1 MISDVRLFVVIS
13 MVLACGS
20 LRAQRRDTELS
31 SGWKFIQQDAGPTA
45 STEAWTDVIIP
56 HTWNALDAQKG
67 VLGNPGVKGGYYRGA
82 CWYARTLDIPA
93 NWQGRRVFIRF
104 EAASIVARI
113 YLNGEL
119 LGEHRG
125 AFTAFCYELTPRLRF
140 GGRNELRVQV
150 DNSPQADVPPISG
163 DFNMDGGLY
172 RPAHL
177 LVTGAACISPLDFAS
192 SGVYVTPKSISD
204 AAAQIEV
211 KTVVSSGAVESGSLR
226 LETQIENAAGQPVT
240 HATQRVQGGEATHGV
255 AALTLPAPHRWN
267 GCKDPYVYSARVRL
281 YLDDTMLDEVIQP
294 FGVRTV
300 GISQEEGFLL
310 NGRPYPIQGV
320 CRHQDRRDQGWAL
333 TPADHEEDARLILEM
348 GATAVRN
355 THYPQSQCWHDLA
368 DHSGL
373 LMWDEVSNVDT
384 INDTPEYTAGVRQEL
399 TEMVHQL
406 YNHPSIAFWGIFN
419 ELGNKPTPDP
429 IPLLK
434 LLKADCEALD
444 ASRIIVAASDHHN
457 KPYNQIPAAL
467 CLNAYPGWYGGK
479 AEQMEDQISQTFKEF
494 GDRRIAVSEYGAG
507 ANPVQHMEGIPK
519 IEKASAPFHPEEY
532 QALVHEIEYATM
544 KGNPKLWGT
553 FLWVMF
559 DFPAAPRH
567 EGGTVGLNDKGMV
580 TQDRQVRKD
589 AFYFYKANWSEQPTI
604 RIAARRLT
612 PRQQPTTDIEVYSN
626 CALAELTVN
635 GKPLGKAE
643 KDAVNVYR
651 WKNVVLQPGLN
662 RIEATGQADGKT
674 VADQCEWLVEQAPST
689 PAYQL
694 PSTSPSGTPPNN

>member
-1 MISDVRLFVVIS
+1 MSSHIPLLLAIST
-13 MVLACGS
+13 VLACGS
-20 LRAQRRDTELS
+20 LHAQRRDAELS
-31 SGWKFIQQDAGPTA
+31 GGWKFIQQDAGPTA
-45 STEAWTDVIIP
+45 SPEAWADVTVP

-67 VLGNPGVKGGYYRGA
+67 VAGNPGIKGGYYRGA

-93 NWQGRRVFIRF
+93 DWQRRRVFVRF
-104 EAASIVARI
+104 EAASIVART

-125 AFTAFCYELTPRLRF
+125 AFTAFCYELTPHLRF
-140 GGRNELRVQV
+140 GAKNELRVQV
-150 DNSPQADVPPISG
+150 DNSPQADVPPVSG

-177 LVTGAACISPLDFAS
+177 IVTGAACISPLDFAS

-204 AAAQIEV
+204 TAAQIEV
-211 KTVVSSGAVESGSLR
+211 KTVVSGGAAGPGNLR
-226 LETQIENAAGQPVT
+226 LETQIEDAAGRPVA
-240 HATQRVQGGEATHGV
+240 HATQRVQGSETTYL
-255 AALTLPAPHRWN
+255 AAGLTLPAPHRWN
-267 GCKDPYVYSARVRL
+267 GRQDPYVYSARVRL
-281 YLDDTMLDEVIQP
+281 YLGDTMLDEVIQP

-300 GISQEEGFLL
+300 AISQGEGFLL
-310 NGRPYPIQGV
+310 NGRPYPVQGV
-320 CRHQDRRDQGWAL
+320 CRHQDRRDKGWAL

-368 DHSGL
+368 DHNSL

-384 INDTPEYTAGVRQEL
+384 INDTPEYTAGARQEL

-406 YNHPSIAFWGIFN
+406 YNHPSIAFWGLFN

-434 LLKADCEALD
+434 QLKADCEALD
-444 ASRIIVAASDHHN
+444 ASRIIVAATDHHN
-457 KPYNQIPAAL
+457 KPYNQVPDAL

-479 AEQMEDQISQTFKEF
+479 AEGMAGQINQLYKEF
-494 GDRRIAVSEYGAG
+494 GDRRIAMSEYGAG
-507 ANPVQHMEGIPK
+507 ANPAQHMEGIPK
-519 IEKASAPFHPEEY
+519 IEKANSPFHPEEY
-532 QALVHEIEYATM
+532 QALVHEIEYAAM

-580 TQDRQVRKD
+580 TQDRRVRKD

-604 RIAARRLT
+604 YIAARRLIS
-612 PRQQPTTDIEVYSN
+612 RQQATTEVKVYSN
-626 CALAELTVN
+626 CAGVELTVN
-635 GKPLGKAE
+635 GKPLGKAGR
-643 KDAVNVYR
+643 DAVNVCR
-651 WKNVVLQPGLN
+651 WENVALQPGLN
-662 RIEATGQADGKT
+662 RIEATGEADGKT
-674 VADQCEWLVEQAPST
+674 VADQCEWTVEPVPSNQAQPT
-689 PAYQL
+689 PADGSAH
-694 PSTSPSGTPPNN
+694 PTS